1 MRNFYNPASGS
12 VFGMFC
18 FLSFFLMAAVA
29 FWNETPYYYRFQGR
43 FAGGPFIKAHMLRV
57 AEYIGTFNA
66 DGF

>member
-1 MRNFYNPASGS
+1 MNANLLQSSLGVR
-12 VFGMFC
+12 MFC
-18 FLSFFLMAAVA
+18 FLSFFLLAAVA

-66 DGF
+66 DGI